1 MSLYGDLMKEV
12 PHAPPTTAP
21 EGIMN
26 ACARPHVLVTGAS
39 SGIGRATA
47 LHLTA
52 HGYHVFAGVR
62 KPADGAALA
71 KEAAGELT
79 PLLLDVTDAAQIAA
93 ASQAIASHAPD
104 AGLAGLV
111 NNAGIGVFGPLELIP
126 IESFRRQ
133 LEVNVTGQI
142 AITQAVLPLLRRA
155 RGRIV
160 MVGSIGNRFTPPFI
174 GPLAASKSAL
184 ATMSTALRQEL
195 APFGI
200 RVVLV
205 EPGSI
210 RSEAAGKLDAEA
222 QQVLDG
228 ASPDGRV
235 LYRDAFLSLVSFF
248 SALHHKGSPPREVAQ
263 AVARALTTRRPRAC
277 YLAGKNARK
286 MALVA
291 KLLPAAAQDALRRRL
306 THQPAW
312 ASRAGTS

>member
-1 MSLYGDLMKEV
+1 
-12 PHAPPTTAP
+12 
-21 EGIMN
+21 MN

-47 LHLTA
+47 LHLAA

-62 KPADGAALA
+62 KPADGTALA
-71 KEAAGELT
+71 RDAAGELT
-79 PLLLDVTDAAQIAA
+79 PLRLDVTDAAQITDAA
-93 ASQAIASHAPD
+93 QAIASHALD

-133 LEVNVTGQI
+133 LDVNVTGQL
-142 AITQAVLPLLRRA
+142 ALTQAVLPLLRRVQ
-155 RGRIV
+155 GRIV
-160 MVGSIGNRFTPPFI
+160 MIGSIGNRFTPPFI

-184 ATMSTALRQEL
+184 ATLSTALRQEL

-210 RSEAAGKLDAEA
+210 RSEAVGKLDADA
-222 QQVLDG
+222 QHVLDE
-228 ASPDGRV
+228 ASPDTRA
-235 LYRDAFLSLVSFF
+235 LYSDAFLHLTGFF
-248 SALHHKGSPPREVAQ
+248 SALHHKGSPPAAVAQ
-263 AVARALTTRRPRAC
+263 AVTRALTARHPRTC
-277 YLAGKNARK
+277 YLSGKNARK
-286 MALVA
+286 MALA
-291 KLLPAAAQDALRRRL
+291 ATLLPAGAQDALRRRL

-312 ASRAGTS
+312 ASHAGTR